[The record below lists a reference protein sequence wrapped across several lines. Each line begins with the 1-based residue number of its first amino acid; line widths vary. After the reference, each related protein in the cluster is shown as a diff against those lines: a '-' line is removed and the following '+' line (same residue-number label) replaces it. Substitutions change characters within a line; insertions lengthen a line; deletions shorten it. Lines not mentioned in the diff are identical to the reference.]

1 MDPIART
8 VEVLRLESG
17 RWVIAG
23 TFGGAGVIHAE
34 PFDAVELDLTLLWE
48 DAPRPEITFDETL

>member
-23 TFGGAGVIHAE
+23 TFGGADVIHAE